1 MRIIYFANNWTAWQI
16 LLGLKSRGEEIVGLV
31 IHPETKQKYV
41 DELRKAAA
49 LPEENIF
56 DGSKLQEEETLAKL
70 SALKPDI
77 GLSILFDYIL
87 KPKLLNLFPK
97 GVINLHPA
105 LLPYNR
111 GQYPN
116 VWSIVE
122 GTPSGVTLHYIDESI
137 DTGDIISQM
146 EVQVSPAD
154 TGASLYRKLEL
165 ASVELFEKS
174 WGPIKNGTAARIKQG
189 IKQTGDKGT
198 YHRTQDVNQIDRIEL
213 EKNYTGAELINILRA
228 RTFPPYRGA
237 YFEQDGKRIYLEL
250 VLKEETDKE
259 S

>member
-16 LLGLKSRGEEIVGLV
+16 LLGLKKRGEEIVGLV
-31 IHPETKQKYV
+31 IHPEIKRKYGK
-41 DELRKAAA
+41 ELLETAA
-49 LPEENIF
+49 LPPEQVF
-56 DGSKLQEEETLAKL
+56 DGSKLKEPEVLAKL
-70 SALKPDI
+70 AAIKPDM

-87 KPKLLNLFPK
+87 KPELLKLFPR

-122 GTPSGVTLHYIDESI
+122 GTPSGVTIHYIDEKI
-137 DTGDIISQM
+137 DTGDIISQI
-146 EVQVSPAD
+146 EVPATPMD
-154 TGASLYRKLEL
+154 TGESLYRKLEL
-165 ASVELFEKS
+165 ASVKLFENS
-174 WGPIKNGTAARIKQG
+174 WNQIRNGTAPRVQ
-189 IKQTGDKGT
+189 QTGAVGT
-198 YHRTQDVNQIDRIEL
+198 YHKTRDVEHIDKIEL
-213 EKNYTGAELINILRA
+213 EKSYTGRELINILRA
-228 RTFPPYRGA
+228 RTFPPYKGA

-250 VLKEETDKE
+250 LLKDETKEE